1 MPAETSI
8 VIRTLNEAKNLEKL
22 LKGIHRQNYSD
33 WEIVLMDS
41 GSTDGTL
48 EIAEQYGAKIY
59 HIPSDEFTFG
69 RSLNWG
75 CKKACGQYLVFAS
88 GHVWPITNNWLGN
101 LVKPFEQPSIAMV
114 YGRQRGTED
123 SNLAEFRDLQ
133 NQYGQTSHILVD
145 EPNGNNGNAAIRRA
159 LWVDQP
165 FDELLPGLEDVDW
178 ASKAERIGYR
188 IYYAADAMV
197 YHLHEESLRQIYTR
211 YFREAIASKR
221 MFPHNQF
228 SWFDVARGLPY
239 FMVRDVIFAARQKK
253 LKKLY
258 QIPGTRGA
266 QFLGI
271 YNGLRRE
278 QRLSRITAKRLTAPE
293 NNHGVVVEGP
303 GSHGFKTSD
312 IPDIGPN
319 ELLIKVAYV
328 GVSISDSEVADG
340 NPEKIGSTTIQYP
353 LVPGHEFSG
362 VVVQNGSGV
371 KHLKKGSKVAGQYS
385 NGYQAKT
392 SLDVERQGGDP
403 SLKNDPSPTAGGTY
417 AHFLVKD
424 AIQVSEVPNNIL
436 LRHAVFIA
444 PLAACISGLRQ
455 LSVGPEDKV
464 CVIGAGPLGNLC
476 AQLLKTRGPSVTVMD
491 PTPHWLALLD
501 KYDIDTLTTLDHM
514 EGYDYLID
522 ASEDPAMAE
531 HLLDDSVSLAP
542 LIVIGHGCSAS
553 CSPSDL
559 EHNPRLFHAE
569 IPMEKDW
576 KEAIHL
582 LDNGLVSLDE
592 HAAVVRPLEEY
603 QKVWASLPLQQ
614 HFKILLSPSSDLAAL

>member
-1 MPAETSI
+1 MPVETSI

-48 EIAEQYGAKIY
+48 EIAERYGANIY
-59 HIPSDEFTFG
+59 HIPSEKFTFG

-75 CKKACGQYLVFAS
+75 CEKAIGQYLVFAS

-114 YGRQRGTED
+114 YGRQRGTEA
-123 SNLAEFRDLQ
+123 SNLSEFRDLLL
-133 NQYGQTSHILVD
+133 QYGNTSHILVD
-145 EPNGNNGNAAIRRA
+145 EPNGNNGNAAIRKN
-159 LWVDQP
+159 LWEDQP

-178 ASKAERIGYR
+178 ASKAERTGYR
-188 IYYAADAMV
+188 VYYAADAGV

-239 FMVRDVIFAARQKK
+239 FMVRDIIFAARQKK

-278 QRLSRITAKRLTAPE
+278 QRMGRITAKRLTVPE
-293 NNHGVVVEGP
+293 TNHGVVVEGP
-303 GSHGFKTSD
+303 GFHGFKTSD
-312 IPDIGPN
+312 IPEIGPN
-319 ELLIKVAYV
+319 DLLIKVAYV
-328 GVSISDSEVADG
+328 GVSISDHEIANSDPG
-340 NPEKIGSTTIQYP
+340 KMSSITIQYP

-371 KHLKKGSKVAGQYS
+371 RHLKKGSKVAGQYS

-392 SLDVERQGGDP
+392 SRDVKRQGGDLC
-403 SLKNDPSPTAGGTY
+403 LKDGPSPTSGGAY
-417 AHFLVKD
+417 AHFLVID
-424 AIQVSEVPNNIL
+424 ATQVRKVPNNIL

-455 LSVGPEDKV
+455 LSLKPEDKV

-476 AQLLKTRGPSVTVMD
+476 AQLLKSRGSGVTVMD
-491 PTPHWLALLD
+491 LTPRWLPMLD
-501 KYDIDTLTTLDHM
+501 KYDIDTITRLDHM
-514 EGYDYLID
+514 ESYDYLID
-522 ASEDPAMAE
+522 ASEDHTMTK
-531 HLLDDSVSLAP
+531 HLLDESVSLAP
-542 LIVIGHGCSAS
+542 ILIIGHS
-553 CSPSDL
+553 CRACYSPSDL

-576 KEAIHL
+576 KEAINL
-582 LDNGLVSLDE
+582 IDNVQVSLDE
-592 HAAVVRPLEEY
+592 HAAVVEPLEEY
-603 QKVWASLPLQQ
+603 QKAWSSMRLKE